1 MGITSKVV
9 KFPGKDLKNLQILIL
24 LTRREARASLT
35 YTGGKLPV
43 PHDPRIRIIPSQ
55 LAQQG
60 NERNFLI
67 DGAGIRRAAVF
78 VQSAFIAHPEA
89 AVRWTTSAH
98 MPEAMVIPSAGM
110 CADVVHRTAAVND
123 TIAGDVE
130 MITDIG
136 KVPSVHMGMAE
147 GFHREVS
154 VTARGAAMYHYQRN
168 APIVLI
174 LTADVLIRH
183 VK

>member
-24 LTRREARASLT
+24 FTRREARASLT

-89 AVRWTTSAH
+89 
-98 MPEAMVIPSAGM
+98 MVI
-110 CADVVHRTAAVND
+110 VFFTY
-123 TIAGDVE
+123 I
-130 MITDIG
+130 
-136 KVPSVHMGMAE
+136 
-147 GFHREVS
+147 
-154 VTARGAAMYHYQRN
+154 
-168 APIVLI
+168 
-174 LTADVLIRH
+174 
-183 VK
+183 

>member
-9 KFPGKDLKNLQILIL
+9 KFSGKDLKNLQILIL

-89 AVRWTTSAH
+89 
-98 MPEAMVIPSAGM
+98 MVIPSAGM

-154 VTARGAAMYHYQRN
+154 VTARGAAMYHDQRN

>member
-24 LTRREARASLT
+24 FTRREARASLT

-78 VQSAFIAHPEA
+78 VQSAFIAH
-89 AVRWTTSAH
+89 
-98 MPEAMVIPSAGM
+98 PEAMVIPSAGM

-183 VK
+183 GK

>member
-24 LTRREARASLT
+24 LTRRETRASLT

-78 VQSAFIAHPEA
+78 VQSAFIAH
-89 AVRWTTSAH
+89 
-98 MPEAMVIPSAGM
+98 PEAMVIPSAGM

-154 VTARGAAMYHYQRN
+154 VTARGAAMYHDQRN
-168 APIVLI
+168 APIV
-174 LTADVLIRH
+174 
-183 VK
+183 

>member
-60 NERNFLI
+60 NELNFLI

-78 VQSAFIAHPEA
+78 VQSAFIAH
-89 AVRWTTSAH
+89 
-98 MPEAMVIPSAGM
+98 PEAMVIPSAGM

>member
-24 LTRREARASLT
+24 LTRREARTSLT

-78 VQSAFIAHPEA
+78 VQSAFIAH
-89 AVRWTTSAH
+89 
-98 MPEAMVIPSAGM
+98 PEAMVIPSAGM

-154 VTARGAAMYHYQRN
+154 VTARGAAMYHDQRN

-183 VK
+183 GK

>member
-24 LTRREARASLT
+24 FTRREARASLT

-78 VQSAFIAHPEA
+78 VQSAFIAH
-89 AVRWTTSAH
+89 
-98 MPEAMVIPSAGM
+98 PEAMVIPSAGM

-154 VTARGAAMYHYQRN
+154 VTARGAAMYHDQRN

>member
-24 LTRREARASLT
+24 FTRREARASLT

-67 DGAGIRRAAVF
+67 DGAGIRRAAVL
-78 VQSAFIAHPEA
+78 VQSAFIAH
-89 AVRWTTSAH
+89 
-98 MPEAMVIPSAGM
+98 PEAMVIPSAGM

-183 VK
+183 GK

>member
-24 LTRREARASLT
+24 FTRREARASLT

-78 VQSAFIAHPEA
+78 VQSAFIAH
-89 AVRWTTSAH
+89 
-98 MPEAMVIPSAGM
+98 PEAMVIPSAGM

-154 VTARGAAMYHYQRN
+154 VTARGAAMYHDHRN

-183 VK
+183 GK

>member
-9 KFPGKDLKNLQILIL
+9 KFSGKDLKNLQILIL

-89 AVRWTTSAH
+89 
-98 MPEAMVIPSAGM
+98 MVIPSAGM

-154 VTARGAAMYHYQRN
+154 VTARGAAMYHDQRMLCN
-168 APIVLI
+168 
-174 LTADVLIRH
+174 
-183 VK
+183 

>member
-9 KFPGKDLKNLQILIL
+9 KFPGKDLKNLQILKL
-24 LTRREARASLT
+24 FTRREARASLT

-78 VQSAFIAHPEA
+78 VQSAFIAH
-89 AVRWTTSAH
+89 
-98 MPEAMVIPSAGM
+98 PEAMVIPSAGM

-154 VTARGAAMYHYQRN
+154 VTARGAAMYHDQRN

>member
-9 KFPGKDLKNLQILIL
+9 KFPGKDFKNLQILIL
-24 LTRREARASLT
+24 FTRREARASLT

-78 VQSAFIAHPEA
+78 VQSAFIAH
-89 AVRWTTSAH
+89 
-98 MPEAMVIPSAGM
+98 PEAMVIPSAGM

>member
-24 LTRREARASLT
+24 FTRREARASLT

-78 VQSAFIAHPEA
+78 VQSAFIAH
-89 AVRWTTSAH
+89 
-98 MPEAMVIPSAGM
+98 PEAMVIPSAGM

>member
-89 AVRWTTSAH
+89 
-98 MPEAMVIPSAGM
+98 MVIPSAGM

-154 VTARGAAMYHYQRN
+154 VTARGAAMYRDQRN

-183 VK
+183 GK

>member
-24 LTRREARASLT
+24 LTRRETRASLT

-78 VQSAFIAHPEA
+78 VQSAFIAH
-89 AVRWTTSAH
+89 
-98 MPEAMVIPSAGM
+98 PEAMVIPSAGM

-154 VTARGAAMYHYQRN
+154 VTARGAAMYHDQRN

-183 VK
+183 GK